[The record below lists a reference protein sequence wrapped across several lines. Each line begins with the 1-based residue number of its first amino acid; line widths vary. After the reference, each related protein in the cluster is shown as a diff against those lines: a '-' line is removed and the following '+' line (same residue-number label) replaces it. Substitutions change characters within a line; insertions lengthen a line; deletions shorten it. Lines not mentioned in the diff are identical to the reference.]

1 MTRKSNLCHHSL
13 SPLFILGL
21 FSELLNGSTPLVLS
35 RMPLLGHDEPRTP
48 FYTFLSEQK
57 EEQNDCPHLFS

>member
-21 FSELLNGSTPLVLS
+21 FSDLVLS

>member
-1 MTRKSNLCHHSL
+1 MNTA
-13 SPLFILGL
+13 LGL
-21 FSELLNGSTPLVLS
+21 FSELQNGSTPLVLS